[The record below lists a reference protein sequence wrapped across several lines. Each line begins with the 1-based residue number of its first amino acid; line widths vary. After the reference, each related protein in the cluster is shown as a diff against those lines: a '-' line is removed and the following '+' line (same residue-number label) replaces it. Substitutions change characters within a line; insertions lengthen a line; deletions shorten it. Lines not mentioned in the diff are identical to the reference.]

1 MTSIN
6 IRKLSHSEMDLY
18 RKPLLPKTWSCF
30 PVDKDID
37 TQMLRKILQ
46 KDLDKIRSGAEK
58 DPFSNSITMLAL
70 DISRRL
76 EKNLLNYSALEAL
89 IQRLAVGSL
98 GFRADRLK
106 DYMGSVSEEEN
117 SKSIHKIIKSLAF
130 KKKQKISFDDFNE
143 KLQKETFGIVLT
155 AHPTFGMTHQI
166 MVNLAK
172 LATNKNEKGKK
183 ISDSE
188 LKSIIKDIFK
198 TEQKPEKNISLDFEH
213 ELSII
218 ALKNLQYALG
228 SFFKIVVNVTKEIFP
243 NEYFEIMPQIF
254 RLHTWVGYDVDG
266 RGDISWSNTFSKRL
280 KVKLEQLFEYEKSIK
295 EILKISKDKELSKKV
310 NNFHK
315 LISESISVNKKTLK
329 YFSDPKLLDNV
340 DDVKYISNFLFK
352 NKNKLITNENLLIE
366 KIDDIIASIK
376 FKKIKN
382 YQRLIEN
389 LIVLKIVVKNFGLGL
404 GRTQVRLNANQLNNA
419 ISKEIDLKGD
429 PDDPSNKRTYLQVI
443 SKLIENVTPV
453 KINFGSILE
462 ENLNAR
468 RYFMIIKQMFKYI
481 DENQTIRFLIAECD
495 YALTVMTALY
505 FSKLFGVDE
514 KIDISPLFETEKG
527 LSTGHEVIASLLKNV
542 HYKKYV
548 IKRKKLSVQTGYSDA
563 GRYLGQSAAVLSI
576 ENLQR
581 KIAKILSD
589 NNLPNVKLLIF
600 NTHGESIGR
609 GGHPV
614 SLLDRLSYVNCPFTR
629 KKLREWN
636 INLVQEISFQ
646 GGDGYQY
653 FMNHDLAL
661 ASIARILDFCFNNND
676 LELNDSLYD
685 STDFGIEFVNTIK
698 QFNTDIMDDP
708 NYAALLNVFSV
719 NLTHSTG
726 SRAVKRFVDG
736 SSKTLVYHPSQTRA
750 IPQNNILQQLGMLA
764 NSLGGVGKFL
774 RKNPKQFNKYYKT
787 SSRFRRIMDMIKY
800 AFAFSDIEVLK
811 AYVDCYDPGMW
822 LSWSTRTA
830 DSNRSE
836 NMKEVAN
843 LLEKFDVHWRF
854 NKVYRTLHQ
863 EYMEIRNWILGR
875 KIGEELQLVEVG

>member
-117 SKSIHKIIKSLAF
+117 RKSIHKIIKSLAF
-130 KKKQKISFDDFNE
+130 EKKQKISFDDFNE

-228 SFFKIVVNVTKEIFP
+228 SFFKIVINVTKEIFP
-243 NEYFEIMPQIF
+243 NEYFEIMPQIL

-280 KVKLEQLFEYEKSIK
+280 KIKLEQLLEYEKSIK

-352 NKNKLITNENLLIE
+352 NKDKLITNENLLIE

-382 YQRLIEN
+382 YQRLI
-389 LIVLKIVVKNFGLGL
+389 VKQLKI
-404 GRTQVRLNANQLNNA
+404 
-419 ISKEIDLKGD
+419 IC
-429 PDDPSNKRTYLQVI
+429 
-443 SKLIENVTPV
+443 
-453 KINFGSILE
+453 
-462 ENLNAR
+462 
-468 RYFMIIKQMFKYI
+468 YI
-481 DENQTIRFLIAECD
+481 
-495 YALTVMTALY
+495 
-505 FSKLFGVDE
+505 
-514 KIDISPLFETEKG
+514 
-527 LSTGHEVIASLLKNV
+527 
-542 HYKKYV
+542 
-548 IKRKKLSVQTGYSDA
+548 
-563 GRYLGQSAAVLSI
+563 
-576 ENLQR
+576 
-581 KIAKILSD
+581 
-589 NNLPNVKLLIF
+589 
-600 NTHGESIGR
+600 
-609 GGHPV
+609 
-614 SLLDRLSYVNCPFTR
+614 
-629 KKLREWN
+629 
-636 INLVQEISFQ
+636 LVQVV
-646 GGDGYQY
+646 
-653 FMNHDLAL
+653 MLLLA
-661 ASIARILDFCFNNND
+661 
-676 LELNDSLYD
+676 
-685 STDFGIEFVNTIK
+685 
-698 QFNTDIMDDP
+698 
-708 NYAALLNVFSV
+708 
-719 NLTHSTG
+719 
-726 SRAVKRFVDG
+726 
-736 SSKTLVYHPSQTRA
+736 
-750 IPQNNILQQLGMLA
+750 
-764 NSLGGVGKFL
+764 VG
-774 RKNPKQFNKYYKT
+774 
-787 SSRFRRIMDMIKY
+787 
-800 AFAFSDIEVLK
+800 
-811 AYVDCYDPGMW
+811 
-822 LSWSTRTA
+822 
-830 DSNRSE
+830 
-836 NMKEVAN
+836 
-843 LLEKFDVHWRF
+843 
-854 NKVYRTLHQ
+854 
-863 EYMEIRNWILGR
+863 
-875 KIGEELQLVEVG
+875 